1 MSTGRNLYTV
11 LLIASSIAFVVIVS
25 AAVTGDISLAGVGRT
40 LLWLAAAA
48 VIGGRRHTSE
58 GRQARCSKSG
68 GAWAPPQQV
77 VAVSNTSMGGRPECN
92 PPAVSR
98 TGN

>member
-1 MSTGRNLYTV
+1 MSTGRKLYTV
-11 LLIASSIAFVVIVS
+11 LLIALSIAFVVIVT

-48 VIGGRRHTSE
+48 VGRRHTSE

-68 GAWAPPQQV
+68 GARAPLK
-77 VAVSNTSMGGRPECN
+77 RW
-92 PPAVSR
+92 
-98 TGN
+98 